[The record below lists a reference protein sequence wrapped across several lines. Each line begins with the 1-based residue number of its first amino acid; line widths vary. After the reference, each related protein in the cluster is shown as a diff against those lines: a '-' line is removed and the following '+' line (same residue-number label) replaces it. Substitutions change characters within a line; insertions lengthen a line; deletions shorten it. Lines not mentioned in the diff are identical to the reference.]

1 MVTLMISWRLG
12 VALVAMNVTPAM
24 ATPYDSGGSTFDH
37 KRVERA
43 VKIAYYGRFSEAIGV
58 LNDVIA
64 SSPDYAYAY
73 YVRAGFY
80 QDAGRYAE
88 ALADVARAEAF
99 HPDAAQVAVL
109 RATIALR
116 QHDAQTALKA
126 LDEAEKMP
134 LHSVWSYGG
143 MHVYHTVSQNLAA
156 YELIYSSVAYEMLG
170 QDKASVD
177 AMSRAIDL
185 QPTAPSYV
193 LNAHCFYSAI
203 VGFAEM
209 AELTCNEAIKRQ
221 SHEIGDYDSL
231 GLADLKTKAWAKAI
245 KDFDYALEIRP
256 GLTTSLYGRGVA
268 KHAIGDM
275 AGGDIDIAAAKHDEP
290 DIVNIM
296 AKLGVG
302 AA

>member
-1 MVTLMISWRLG
+1 MNSWRLG
-12 VALVAMNVTPAM
+12 LALAALGVAPAM
-24 ATPYDSGGSTFDH
+24 ATRYDSGGSTYDH

-43 VKIAYYGRFSEAIGV
+43 ERIAYYGRFSEAIAA
-58 LNDVIA
+58 LNDVI
-64 SSPDYAYAY
+64 SSSRDYAYAY
-73 YVRAGFY
+73 YVRAEFY
-80 QDAGRYAE
+80 RDEGRYTE

-99 HPDAAQVAVL
+99 HPDAAQIAVL

-116 QHDAQTALKA
+116 QHDAKTALKA
-126 LDEAEKMP
+126 LDQAEKMP
-134 LHSVWSYGG
+134 LRSVWTYGG
-143 MHVYHTVSQNLAA
+143 LHVYHTVTQNLAA
-156 YELIYSSVAYEMLG
+156 YEAIYSSVAYEMLG

-177 AMSRAIDL
+177 AMSQAIDL

-231 GLADLKTKAWAKAI
+231 GLADLKIKAWAKAV
-245 KDFDYALEIRP
+245 KDFDYAIEIRP

-268 KHAIGDM
+268 KHALGDK
-275 AGGDIDIAAAKHDEP
+275 AGGDADIAAARRDEP
-290 DIVNIM
+290 DIVNVM
-296 AKLGVG
+296 GKLGVS
-302 AA
+302 AS